1 MLLTAV
7 EFAPRRTFVFARSDS
22 LSPFYGQMASDAEEY
37 AVLNVPV
44 DFSGALG
51 GGDLYSYA
59 QTVHQ
64 KPIVGG
70 YVSREPTDVFTTLR
84 ESPFLQ
90 AIRHRQYGEDRRL
103 RLSSEGLQDMP
114 VTLERLGI
122 RYVLVHRTELQ
133 RVEWE
138 RVTRWLERG
147 PLQQVYQGTQLR
159 AYAVVEGSP

>member
-1 MLLTAV
+1 
-7 EFAPRRTFVFARSDS
+7 
-22 LSPFYGQMASDAEEY
+22 
-37 AVLNVPV
+37 
-44 DFSGALG
+44 
-51 GGDLYSYA
+51 
-59 QTVHQ
+59 
-64 KPIVGG
+64 
-70 YVSREPTDVFTTLR
+70 
-84 ESPFLQ
+84 
-90 AIRHRQYGEDRRL
+90 
-103 RLSSEGLQDMP
+103 MP